1 MFIRRT
7 VIAAALIAVP
17 LSFAAPAQATCS
29 DGYFGA
35 DESTLESQGICGVP
49 DLAGTFGQVR
59 TNLANNFSPQV
70 AAGHLQGNL
79 DPGTAAGHL
88 QGNLDPGT
96 AAGNLEHA
104 ITHGV
109 GEKDQ
114 NAPNTP

>member
-1 MFIRRT
+1 MFVRRT
-7 VIAAALIAVP
+7 VIAAALVAVP
-17 LSFAAPAQATCS
+17 IAFAASAQAAPCS
-29 DGYFGA
+29 YFG
-35 DESTLESQGICGVP
+35 DESNPKSQGICGVP

-70 AAGHLQGNL
+70 TAGNLRGNL

-88 QGNLDPGT
+88 QGNLDPGA

-109 GEKDQ
+109 GTDDP
-114 NAPNTP
+114 A

>member
-1 MFIRRT
+1 MFVRHT
-7 VIAAALIAVP
+7 VIAAALVAVP
-17 LSFAAPAQATCS
+17 IAFAASAQAAPATCS
-29 DGYFGA
+29 HFGT
-35 DESTLESQGICGVP
+35 DESNPKSQGICGVP

-59 TNLANNFSPQV
+59 TNLANNFSPQE
-70 AAGHLQGNL
+70 AAGNLRGNL

-109 GEKDQ
+109 GTDDP
-114 NAPNTP
+114 A

>member
-1 MFIRRT
+1 MFVRRT
-7 VIAAALIAVP
+7 VIAAALVAVP
-17 LSFAAPAQATCS
+17 IAFAASAQATPATCS
-29 DGYFGA
+29 YFGA
-35 DESTLESQGICGVP
+35 DESKPDSQGICGVP

-70 AAGHLQGNL
+70 TAGNLRGNL

-88 QGNLDPGT
+88 QGNLDPGA

-109 GEKDQ
+109 GTDDP
-114 NAPNTP
+114 A